1 VLPPTTALEGQLV
14 LQYRVVRRLGGGGM
28 GEVYLAEDTRLGRQV
43 ALKFL
48 APSAQHDQESRERL
62 VREARAA
69 SMLRSPN
76 IAVTYDL
83 VEHGDAL
90 FIAMEYVDGET
101 VGARLAR
108 GPIPVKEAIDIA
120 AQVADALEDAHAH
133 DIVHRDIKSA
143 NLMLTRRGL
152 VKVLDFGLARF
163 GQIPASDAVTMQVTS
178 PGIVVGTIAYMA
190 PEQLLGGAAD
200 HRVDIFGLGVVLY
213 EMLSGRRPFEGQTFA
228 EITDRVLHADP
239 DPLASSASPVPPALD
254 AIVRRAL
261 QKNAAFRYQTAR
273 DLYTDLHQLGRRL
286 DALDTSRAMLP
297 VSASMPQVHE
307 PDPLTAPRSIAVM
320 SFDNL
325 TRNGSA
331 DWSGEGIA
339 ETVTSDLKNLGGLS
353 VISRTQV
360 FEGLK
365 NLPAAHTADNR
376 AAIELGR
383 HLGASWVVTGAYQR
397 LGPRV
402 RITAQVV
409 DMATA
414 ALIKTLKIDGA
425 VDEIFELQDRIVFE
439 LSRSLDLVVE
449 RPAAEAIATDETTSV
464 EAFEAYSRGLVNLR
478 QATRDS
484 IERAIALF
492 EHATELDPRYARAWA
507 SLGGAFQI
515 KGMFLA
521 MPEFT
526 ERAIDRLQRAI
537 ALAPS
542 FAEAHASLGLSL
554 LNLGRIE
561 EAESCLRR
569 AVSLDENNTTAV
581 QGLARAL
588 WLGQA
593 RVEEAIQY
601 LHRATELNPDG
612 GYSYLQLSFL
622 QSLDGDLDAAETSAR
637 HAIDLQE
644 RAMSGTEGLLI
655 VGAHARLGYVFYR
668 RGEYDRARE
677 EYRRELDFLTTTDH
691 ALRERTLVELHQK
704 LSAVNDAAGEHDTAE
719 RWGQLAIEE
728 MDRRIAV
735 SADDPATR
743 YYAAAVYARRGDVAQ
758 TLAHLAFP
766 LRQFAQF
773 TRWRLERD
781 PDFDRVRGE
790 RAFIDAIRSAA
801 V

>member
-1 VLPPTTALEGQLV
+1 
-14 LQYRVVRRLGGGGM
+14 
-28 GEVYLAEDTRLGRQV
+28 
-43 ALKFL
+43 
-48 APSAQHDQESRERL
+48 
-62 VREARAA
+62 
-69 SMLRSPN
+69 
-76 IAVTYDL
+76 
-83 VEHGDAL
+83 
-90 FIAMEYVDGET
+90 
-101 VGARLAR
+101 
-108 GPIPVKEAIDIA
+108 
-120 AQVADALEDAHAH
+120 
-133 DIVHRDIKSA
+133 
-143 NLMLTRRGL
+143 
-152 VKVLDFGLARF
+152 
-163 GQIPASDAVTMQVTS
+163 
-178 PGIVVGTIAYMA
+178 
-190 PEQLLGGAAD
+190 
-200 HRVDIFGLGVVLY
+200 
-213 EMLSGRRPFEGQTFA
+213 MLSGRRPFEGQTFA

-239 DPLASSASPVPPALD
+239 DPLASSSSPVPPALD

-307 PDPLTAPRSIAVM
+307 PDPLSAPRSIAVM

-325 TRNGSA
+325 TRNGSD
-331 DWSGEGIA
+331 DWIGEGIA

-561 EAESCLRR
+561 EAESYLRR

-588 WLGQA
+588 WLGT
-593 RVEEAIQY
+593 V
-601 LHRATELNPDG
+601 RAHFVSVPGDAHTRR
-612 GYSYLQLSFL
+612 YYQQLTRLSSGFAL
-622 QSLDGDLDAAETSAR
+622 MADAAMFVLGGSLKR
-637 HAIDLQE
+637 RE
-644 RAMSGTEGLLI
+644 RLS
-655 VGAHARLGYVFYR
+655 ARLGDILSQLYLASAALKRFADDGGPADDLPLLHWSIQDALHRTQEAFYGLFENLPNRAAAFVLRHVIFPNGKEFDPPKDQLGQHVVQTLLEPSAARDRLTAGVYVPKNPD
-668 RGEYDRARE
+668 ESLAALELALRAAVAAEPVEAKIRAAAKA
-677 EYRRELDFLTTTDH
+677 DAHSANFGDDPVAH
-691 ALRERTLVELHQK
+691 ALAQGTISKAEAETVTRAQALRRKVIMVDDFPRDLGKSEIFQTTEPVTFEALQRK
-704 LSAVNDAAGEHDTAE
+704 SA
-719 RWGQLAIEE
+719 
-728 MDRRIAV
+728 
-735 SADDPATR
+735 
-743 YYAAAVYARRGDVAQ
+743 
-758 TLAHLAFP
+758 
-766 LRQFAQF
+766 
-773 TRWRLERD
+773 
-781 PDFDRVRGE
+781 
-790 RAFIDAIRSAA
+790 
-801 V
+801 